1 LFGLWTS
8 SKFKLLDLWDKSV
21 MLLGTPLWNTFETW
35 GISLKNCGEHSGNKI
50 LRRIVPPD
58 PSQKEIR

>member
-1 LFGLWTS
+1 
-8 SKFKLLDLWDKSV
+8 LDLWDKSV
-21 MLLGTPLWNTFETW
+21 VLLGTPLWNTFETW
-35 GISLKNCGEHSGNKI
+35 RISLRNCGEHGENKI